1 MLPEYAEIP
10 TKDTRYVY
18 TTGRVRALE
27 LYLFKETDFLRMR
40 QADRVEGILQF
51 LSKTFPYSESMKDIE
66 GKEGFEQGL
75 DAELKRTRQELNYFC
90 PEPELIDLFWLDNNF
105 HNLKVLLK
113 NHFRKKFHP
122 ENYLFL
128 KPALSQAS
136 TFDLT
141 LLEESIEKEDF
152 TQLTPELRTLLEE
165 VFSLMENNQSPHFL
179 DSFLDTQFFQWVVS
193 KVRVYSDSFL
203 TRLVQFQIDSF
214 NIKAFFRIKYGEKE
228 KSFREGVF
236 KRGGTIDGKRLFQ
249 IASEPLKTLS
259 EELRNTDYGEAVK
272 EALEEK
278 EKKNS
283 LFSLDRF
290 FDKYILEYT
299 YCGFYIT
306 FGREP
311 LVNYIF
317 LKKQEIKRLRII
329 LRAKLAGI
337 DLEELWKQ
345 LVF

>member
-1 MLPEYAEIP
+1 MLIEYAEIP
-10 TKDTRYVY
+10 TKDTRYAY
-18 TTGRVRALE
+18 TTGRIRALE
-27 LYLFKETDFLRMR
+27 LYLFKEADFLRMK
-40 QADRVEGILQF
+40 QADRVEETLQF
-51 LSKTFPYSESMKDIE
+51 LSKTFPYSESMKDIG

-75 DAELKRTRQELNYFC
+75 DVELKRTRQELNYFC
-90 PEPELIDLFWLDNNF
+90 PEPELVDLFWLEDNF

-113 NHFRKKFHP
+113 NHFLKKFHP
-122 ENYLFL
+122 EDSLFL
-128 KPALSQAS
+128 RPVLSQAG

-179 DSFLDTQFFQWVVS
+179 DSFLDTQFFQWGVS
-193 KVRVYSDSFL
+193 RVRVYSDPFL
-203 TRLVQFQIDSF
+203 TRLVQLQIDSF
-214 NIKAFFRIKYGEKE
+214 NIKTFFRIKFGEEE
-228 KSFREGVF
+228 KGLQKGVF
-236 KRGGTIDGKRLFQ
+236 MKGGTIDGERLFQ
-249 IASEPLKTLS
+249 IASQPLRTLS
-259 EELRNTDYGEAVK
+259 EELKNTDYGEAIK

-278 EKKNS
+278 EKKKS

-290 FDKYILEYT
+290 FDKYILEHT

-306 FGREP
+306 LGREP

-317 LKKQEIKRLRII
+317 LKKQEIKWLRII

-337 DLEELWKQ
+337 DFEELWKQ
-345 LVF
+345 LE